1 MPNYQYKKKDTGET
15 VVIWMSVKEMWDK
28 TEGDG
33 LEIDGE
39 VWDRDIAGE
48 HQGRQSLGG
57 AGWPLMSEA
66 AGTHPDEVPKTMAE
80 MRSKGVNLNYTKDG
94 RAIFENASQRRKA
107 LRALGMQDM
116 NGYD

>member
-1 MPNYQYKKKDTGET
+1 MPVYIYKNNKTGESKP
-15 VVIWMSVKEMWDK
+15 VQMSVDEMWTK
-28 TEGDG
+28 TEGEG
-33 LEIDGE
+33 LVIEGE
-39 VWDRDIAGE
+39 TWDRDIAGE
-48 HQGRQSLGG
+48 HRGTPTGG
-57 AGWPLMSEA
+57 VGWPLASEA
-66 AGTHPDEVPKTMAE
+66 AGTHPDEVPKAMAE

>member
-1 MPNYQYKKKDTGET
+1 MPNYQYKNKDTGET
-15 VVIWMSVKEMWDK
+15 KVIWMSVDEMWDK
-28 TEGDG
+28 TEGEG
-33 LEIDGE
+33 LEIEG
-39 VWDRDIAGE
+39 VFWDRDIAGE
-48 HQGRQSLGG
+48 HTGTPSGG
-57 AGWPLMSEA
+57 VGWPLASEA
-66 AGTHPDEVPKTMAE
+66 AGTHPDEVPKAMAE